1 MTAFSPRGPL
11 SFTPP
16 PRGAFGPGDRVPRL
30 LVIEDERAIAEGLR
44 FNFEADGY
52 AVTVAGDGPTGLA
65 AFEAAKA
72 TNPSNGARGAAGGP
86 FDGII
91 LDLMLPGMSGYEIC
105 RTIRRT
111 DPAVPILMLTA
122 RTLTEDKIGGFE
134 AGADQY
140 VTKPFILPELLAR
153 VRRMLARPHAAPPA
167 EEPPS
172 REPVRAFGDV
182 TVDFDAFRLT
192 VARGGK
198 PRTHDLTTQEAALLR
213 LFAENPGRVLPR
225 PEILRRVWPPDADVG
240 PRTIDN
246 FVLRLRKMVERDPA
260 NPAHLVS
267 VRGTGYRFEPVG
279 DSDDAS

>member
-1 MTAFSPRGPL
+1 MS

-16 PRGAFGPGDRVPRL
+16 PRGPSAGDRRSDRAPRL
-30 LVIEDERAIAEGLR
+30 LVVEDERAIAEGLR

-52 AVTVAGDGPTGLA
+52 AVTVAGDGPSALA
-65 AFEAAKA
+65 AFESAKA
-72 TNPSNGARGAAGGP
+72 KSGSDGA

-122 RTLTEDKIGGFE
+122 RTLTEDKIGGFD

-140 VTKPFILPELLAR
+140 VTKPFVLPELLAR
-153 VRRMLARPHAAPPA
+153 VRAMLARPRPAPP
-167 EEPPS
+167 EEPS
-172 REPVRAFGDV
+172 GREPVREFGDV
-182 TVDFDAFRLT
+182 SVDFDAFRLT
-192 VARGGK
+192 VARGDK
-198 PRTHDLTTQEAALLR
+198 SRTHDLTTQEAALLR

-225 PEILRRVWPPDADVG
+225 QEILREVWPPDADVT

-246 FVLRLRKMVERDPA
+246 FVLRLRRMVEPDPSD
-260 NPAHLVS
+260 PKYLVS
-267 VRGTGYRFEPVG
+267 VRGTGYRFEPEG
-279 DSDDAS
+279 SS